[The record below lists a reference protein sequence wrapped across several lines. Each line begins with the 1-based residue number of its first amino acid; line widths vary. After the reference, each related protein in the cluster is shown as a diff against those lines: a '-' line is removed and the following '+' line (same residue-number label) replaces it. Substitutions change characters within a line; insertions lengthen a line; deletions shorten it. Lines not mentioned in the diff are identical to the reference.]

1 MVVQGRVIGVLSP
14 FVGGTYYGRLVSAV
28 AAAAE
33 RRGSRTIAVQTLDA
47 AADMSI
53 NGGNPAFQE
62 PVAWRQA
69 EGFVVL
75 ADAVTPAYLARLR
88 RAGKHVVL
96 VGHQEEH
103 FPAVLPD
110 NGTSIRE
117 IVAHLRAHGHSRI
130 AFTGY
135 LAATDVA
142 ERYQAYRRAVEAVG
156 GGADLFLPASDNL
169 DSGITWSAE
178 DWRATGATALIAGT
192 DRNAI
197 GAQRMLAAAGL
208 HCPGDYA
215 LTGFDNIDVAAFL
228 RPELASAAQPLDAM
242 GERAVDLLLR
252 ALGGEAVGTTRL
264 PAVFLPRS
272 SCGCTDFAGT
282 LPPTSAPEGRERL
295 AERFRGALP
304 PPGLRLPGS
313 GTAVDE
319 AVEATVKAVVAE
331 APEDVVRATG
341 VLQRLYALNPSLETL
356 RLIFRAIQEY
366 AGTIT
371 GLDVA
376 AAGRVGGRVQELMMV
391 LGRANNGVQFADRRH
406 LRSLIS
412 MQYTLNTALL
422 YNRDTDPRDP
432 SWLAATPATAAAIAL
447 RGPGGELTRGP
458 GWRRAAGPAIPGGP
472 TTIDAFPP
480 AELIA
485 AAGPGQAVVLVPA
498 KISASD
504 RGWLAVVD
512 TVECDVEDGREL
524 ANQCAALLTVAL
536 DLREQEDRLRRSAL
550 SDLLT
555 ALPNRASFLA
565 TLESAVARADA
576 GGPPFTLLF
585 LDLDGF
591 KKVNDTLGHAAGDE
605 LLVHVA
611 KRIRGS
617 LRSSDVAAR
626 FGGDEFLVLLPG
638 VTAGLVQT
646 EIVDRLG
653 AAIRAPFNLAAGP
666 VRIGISIGAST
677 SELHRT
683 AEQLLHDADAAM
695 YRVKASSGWAP
706 A

>member
-1 MVVQGRVIGVLSP
+1 MVVQGRVIAVLSP
-14 FVGGTYYGRLVSAV
+14 FVGGTYYGRLVAGV

-33 RRGSRTIAVQTLDA
+33 RRGCRTIAIQTLDA

-53 NGGNPAFQE
+53 NGGNPAFRE
-62 PVAWRQA
+62 PVAWRRA

-75 ADAVTPAYLARLR
+75 AEAVTPDYLARLR
-88 RAGKHVVL
+88 EAGKPVVL
-96 VGHQEEH
+96 AGHQEEQ

-142 ERYQAYRRAVEAVG
+142 ERYQAYRGAMG
-156 GGADLFLPASDNL
+156 GHELFLPASDNL
-169 DSGITWSAE
+169 DSGITWTVE
-178 DWRATGATALIAGT
+178 DWRATGATALVAAT

-197 GAQRMLAAAGL
+197 GAQRVLAAAGL
-208 HCPGDYA
+208 QCPADYA

-252 ALGGEAVGTTRL
+252 ALGGEAAGTVRL
-264 PAVFLPRS
+264 PAVFLARS

-304 PPGLRLPGS
+304 PPGLRPAGS
-313 GTAVDE
+313 GTVVDE

-331 APEDVVRATG
+331 SAEDVVRATG

-356 RLIFRAIQEY
+356 RLIFRGIQEY

-376 AAGRVGGRVQELMMV
+376 DAGRVGGRVQELMMV

-432 SWLAATPATAAAIAL
+432 AWLAATPATAAAIAL
-447 RGPGGELTRGP
+447 RGPGGELTREP
-458 GWRRAAGPAIPGGP
+458 GWRRAPGPAIPGGP

-485 AAGPGQAVVLVPA
+485 AAGPGQTVVLVPA

-536 DLREQEDRLRRSAL
+536 DLRDQEERLRRSAL

-565 TLESAVARADA
+565 TLESAVARADG

-638 VTAGLVQT
+638 VTTGLVQT

-666 VRIGISIGAST
+666 VRIGVSIGAST